1 MGKVLSNFTNGWP
14 GTPSRSVD
22 EIIMSMR
29 NGSDG
34 KIPFGAAVFFVAGQN
49 ACEPF
54 DPDNAS
60 DYSMDNFIGITVR
73 SGDKTP
79 NLFGSN
85 EAVFNDGD
93 PVEILTRGAIVLQFD
108 HGVDPGATV
117 YIRKADGAFVTN
129 PGAEGTTLALTNVHV
144 KSASDSDNRAEV
156 VLLERNLL

>member
-1 MGKVLSNFTNGWP
+1 MGKVLTNFTNGWP

-34 KIPFGAAVFFVAGQN
+34 EIPFGSAVFFVAGQN

-54 DPDNAS
+54 DPDYAS
-60 DYSMDNFIGITVR
+60 SYSMDNFIGITVR

-85 EAVFNDGD
+85 EAVFNAGD
-93 PVEILTRGAIVLQFD
+93 PVASGRLTE
-108 HGVDPGATV
+108 P
-117 YIRKADGAFVTN
+117 
-129 PGAEGTTLALTNVHV
+129 
-144 KSASDSDNRAEV
+144 S
-156 VLLERNLL
+156 

>member
-14 GTPSRSVD
+14 GAVSRSVD
-22 EIIMSMR
+22 EIILSLR

-34 KIPFGAAVFFVAGQN
+34 KIPFGAAVFFIAGTN
-49 ACEPF
+49 ACAPF
-54 DPDNAS
+54 DPDNAANF
-60 DYSMDNFIGITVR
+60 SMDNFIGITVR
-73 SGDKTP
+73 SGVKTP
-79 NLFGSN
+79 EVYGSN
-85 EAVFNDGD
+85 EAAFNEGD

-144 KSASDSDNRAEV
+144 KTASDSENRAEV
-156 VLLERNLL
+156 VVLERNLL

>member
-14 GTPSRSVD
+14 GAPSRSVD
-22 EIIMSMR
+22 EVIISMR

-34 KIPFGAAVFFVAGQN
+34 EIPFGAAVFFVAGQN

-54 DPDNAS
+54 DPDYAS
-60 DYSMDNFIGITVR
+60 SYSMDNFSGITVR
-73 SGDKTP
+73 NPDKTP
-79 NLFGSN
+79 NLFGSD

-93 PVEILTRGAIVLQFD
+93 PVEIMVRGAVVLQFA

-144 KSASDSDNRAEV
+144 TTASDSENRAEV
-156 VLLERNLL
+156 VVLNRNLL

>member
-22 EIIMSMR
+22 EIILSMR

-34 KIPFGAAVFFVAGQN
+34 EIPFGSAVFFVAGQN

-54 DPDNAS
+54 DPDYAS
-60 DYSMDNFIGITVR
+60 SYSMDNFIGITVR

-85 EAVFNDGD
+85 EPRGYRAAVCPRCGSGRDGLH
-93 PVEILTRGAIVLQFD
+93 P
-108 HGVDPGATV
+108 
-117 YIRKADGAFVTN
+117 
-129 PGAEGTTLALTNVHV
+129 EG
-144 KSASDSDNRAEV
+144 
-156 VLLERNLL
+156 